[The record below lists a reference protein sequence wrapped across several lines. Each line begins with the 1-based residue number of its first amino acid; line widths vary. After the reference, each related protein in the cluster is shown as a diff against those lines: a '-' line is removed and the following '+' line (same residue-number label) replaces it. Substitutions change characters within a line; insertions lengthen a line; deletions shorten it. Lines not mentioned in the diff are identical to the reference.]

1 MPHPRHDHPYAL
13 VGNKDGV
20 CPTCA
25 SVIEAQRDVSHAWD
39 LCACGA
45 GIEELEARM
54 KRFATEGL
62 RTDFDFETVRA
73 KEAAER
79 GISVLQDR
87 EERERGRSRS
97 RSRTRGR
104 GRGPSAASRG

>member
-1 MPHPRHDHPYAL
+1 MPHPRHDHPPEL
-13 VGNKDGV
+13 VGNKDGI

-25 SVIEAQRDVSHAWD
+25 TAIEAQRDLSHAWD

-45 GIEELEARM
+45 GIEEIEERM

-62 RTDFDFETVRA
+62 RTDYDVETVRA

-79 GISVLQDR
+79 GISVVQDTA
-87 EERERGRSRS
+87 ERERGRSRS
-97 RSRTRGR
+97 RSRGR
-104 GRGPSAASRG
+104 GRGMSVGERRG